1 MKEFDLNDEELEMLK
16 AGLMSFVI
24 RVSAGKG
31 IDPAEVQI
39 LPEIVK
45 LLLGHFDCF
54 SCGPIYGV
62 SEEDGKERGD
72 DR

>member
-16 AGLMSFVI
+16 AGLMSYVI

-31 IDPAEVQI
+31 IDPSEVQI

-54 SCGPIYGV
+54 SCAPIYGV
-62 SEEDGKERGD
+62 TEEDGKEHGA
-72 DR
+72 